1 MAVKVNID
9 AGHGSNT
16 AGKRTPPFPYDV
28 VINDKITVKKGEQF
42 REHIASVG
50 VSYYLEQE
58 LKRHGF
64 ETTKTGWNDSNAFD
78 DPDTSI
84 SDRQAAIKK
93 AKCDYSISV
102 HFNAYGDGKDFNSA
116 SGVVIYFH
124 DKYPGQSKKM
134 AETVLKNLM
143 ENSGQNNRGVSAK
156 ALGMCNCN
164 SLGTKAAILIELAFM
179 TNLREA
185 VSMMANEAFW
195 KESAKKICKGI
206 CEYTGVKYK
215 PDNYMPAESVT
226 PESSKADIRWVQER
240 LNVVLPQIYDYPVK
254 DIIPLKV
261 DGVFGPKTRIA
272 TLLYW
277 DALGWGKHM
286 NDDGTRVGKS
296 TREALVSGTVNKL

>member
-28 VINDKITVKKGEQF
+28 VINDKITVKKGEQL
-42 REHIASVG
+42 REHIAAVG
-50 VSYYLEQE
+50 VAYYLEQE

-64 ETTKTGWNDSNAFD
+64 QTMKSGWNDINATD
-78 DPDTSI
+78 DPDTPL
-84 SDRQAAIKK
+84 SDRQNAVKK
-93 AKCDYSISV
+93 AKCDYSVSI
-102 HFNAYGDGKDFNSA
+102 HYNAYGDGKEFNSA
-116 SGVVIYFH
+116 AGLGIYIH
-124 DKYPGQSKKM
+124 DKYPGQSKKF
-134 AETVLKNLM
+134 ADTVLKHLM
-143 ENSGQNNRGVSAK
+143 QSSGQNNRGVKAD

-185 VSMMANEAFW
+185 VSMMANEAYW
-195 KESAKKICKGI
+195 KESARRICRGI
-206 CEYTGVKYK
+206 CEYAGIKYR
-215 PDNYMPAESVT
+215 PETNIPAKTVT
-226 PESSKADIRWVQER
+226 PTSSKADIRWVQER
-240 LNVVLPQIYDYPVK
+240 LNTVLPHIYEPIK

-261 DGVFGPKTRIA
+261 DGSYGPKTRIA

-286 NDDGTRVGKS
+286 NDDGTRVGKN
-296 TREALVSGTVNKL
+296 TREALASVKI